1 MVRAMA
7 KQFPHLE
14 PAHRDFIARQHI
26 FFTASATASSRV
38 NISPREAS
46 AFRVL
51 GQDSVCYLDQ
61 TGSGA
66 ETAAHL
72 IADGRLTIMFCSFE
86 TAPLILRLYGRGVSL
101 MRGTEAYAGLLD
113 EAFGGVESPG
123 ARQIVRLDVKMVQT
137 SCGFGVPFFEF
148 VSEREQLKT
157 WAAAQGPEGVEA
169 YRANRNSASLDGL
182 PTGFGGGAGHK

>member
-1 MVRAMA
+1 MA

-72 IADGRLTIMFCSFE
+72 LADGRLTIMFCSFE

-113 EAFGGVESPG
+113 EAFGGVEQPG
-123 ARQIVRLDVKMVQT
+123 ARQIVRLDIELVQT
-137 SCGFGVPFFEF
+137 SCGYGVPFFEF

-157 WAAAQGPEGVEA
+157 WAASQGPDGVQA
-169 YRANRNSASLDGL
+169 YRANRNSVSLDGL
-182 PTGFGGGAGHK
+182 PTGFSGAAGDK